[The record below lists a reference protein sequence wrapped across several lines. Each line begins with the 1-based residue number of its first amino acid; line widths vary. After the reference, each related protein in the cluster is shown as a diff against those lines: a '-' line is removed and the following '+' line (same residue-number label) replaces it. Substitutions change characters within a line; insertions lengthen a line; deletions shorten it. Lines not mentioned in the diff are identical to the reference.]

1 MGKSEKKSKWKKKF
15 RAIKREKNKTKELL
29 KLKTILES
37 KPLPPV
43 IVKSK
48 TNKIDVDLDVNKQKN
63 ESENQETM
71 QMDPK
76 DDRNIYNS
84 KTKLNVHG
92 NYPVW
97 MNSRS
102 IKKLKKRLKPNKKK

>member
-1 MGKSEKKSKWKKKF
+1 MAKSERKSKWKRKF

-43 IVKSK
+43 IVNSK

-63 ESENQETM
+63 ESENQEKM

-84 KTKLNVHG
+84 KTKLNSHG
-92 NYPVW
+92 NYPIW

-102 IKKLKKRLKPNKKK
+102 IKKLKKRLKPNKK